1 METIYFKRPT
11 EQSYF
16 QRRHGSPELEEG
28 PGARSGCSVTLLYFA
43 YGSNMDLNQMAFR
56 CPDAEVIETVRLE
69 GYRLAFRSNGGNR
82 GVATILPDP
91 DSHVDGVLW
100 EISPEDERNLNFYEG
115 FPRLYGKRTL
125 TVVNRLGKEV
135 EAMAYVMN
143 APYKDRPAVPSA
155 SYLRGILRG
164 CQQNGIDTRPVLA
177 ANLDALEHTDLEGN
191 PPRGKQ
197 TPER

>member
-1 METIYFKRPT
+1 MI
-11 EQSYF
+11 
-16 QRRHGSPELEEG
+16 HLEKK
-28 PGARSGCSVTLLYFA
+28 LYFA

-56 CPDAEVIETVRLE
+56 CPDAQALETVRLE
-69 GYRLAFRSNGGNR
+69 GYCLAFCSNGGNR

-115 FPRLYGKRTL
+115 FPRLYGKPTL

>member
-56 CPDAEVIETVRLE
+56 CPDAEVLETVRLE

-177 ANLDALEHTDLEGN
+177 ASLDALEHTDLEGN

>member
-56 CPDAEVIETVRLE
+56 CPDAEVLETVRLE

>member
-56 CPDAEVIETVRLE
+56 CPDAEVLETVRLE

-143 APYKDRPAVPSA
+143 APYKNRPAVPSA

-177 ANLDALEHTDLEGN
+177 ANLDALKHTDLEGK

>member
-1 METIYFKRPT
+1 MI
-11 EQSYF
+11 
-16 QRRHGSPELEEG
+16 HLEKK
-28 PGARSGCSVTLLYFA
+28 LYFA

-56 CPDAEVIETVRLE
+56 CPDAQALETVRLE

-100 EISPEDERNLNFYEG
+100 EISPEDERNLNFYEC
-115 FPRLYGKRTL
+115 FPWLYGKRTL

-164 CQQNGIDTRPVLA
+164 CQQNGVDTRPVLA
-177 ANLDALEHTDLEGN
+177 ANLDALERIDLEGK

>member
-56 CPDAEVIETVRLE
+56 CPDAEVLETVRLE

-143 APYKDRPAVPSA
+143 APYKDRPAVPGA

-164 CQQNGIDTRPVLA
+164 CQHNGIDTRPVLA
-177 ANLDALEHTDLEGN
+177 ANLDALEHTALEGK

>member
-1 METIYFKRPT
+1 MI
-11 EQSYF
+11 
-16 QRRHGSPELEEG
+16 HLEKK
-28 PGARSGCSVTLLYFA
+28 LYFA
-43 YGSNMDLNQMAFR
+43 YGSNMNLEQMDFR
-56 CPDAEVIETVRLE
+56 CPDAQALETVRLE

-100 EISPEDERNLNFYEG
+100 EISATDERNLNHYEG
-115 FPRLYGKRTL
+115 FPRLYGKQTL
-125 TVVNRLGKEV
+125 TVENQLGKELT
-135 EAMAYVMN
+135 AMAYVMN
-143 APYKDRPAVPSA
+143 APYKDRSAVPSA

-164 CQQNGIDTRPVLA
+164 CQQNGVDTRPVLA
-177 ANLDALEHTDLEGN
+177 ANLDALERIDLEGK

>member
-56 CPDAEVIETVRLE
+56 CPDAEVLETVRLE

-115 FPRLYGKRTL
+115 FPRLYGKPTL

-177 ANLDALEHTDLEGN
+177 ANLDALKHTDLEGN

>member
-1 METIYFKRPT
+1 MI
-11 EQSYF
+11 
-16 QRRHGSPELEEG
+16 HLEKK
-28 PGARSGCSVTLLYFA
+28 LYFA

-56 CPDAEVIETVRLE
+56 CPDAEVLETVRLE

-143 APYKDRPAVPSA
+143 APYKDRPTVPGA

-164 CQQNGIDTRPVLA
+164 CQQNGSDTRPVLA

>member
-1 METIYFKRPT
+1 M
-11 EQSYF
+11 
-16 QRRHGSPELEEG
+16 
-28 PGARSGCSVTLLYFA
+28 
-43 YGSNMDLNQMAFR
+43 
-56 CPDAEVIETVRLE
+56 
-69 GYRLAFRSNGGNR
+69 
-82 GVATILPDP
+82 ATILPDP

-155 SYLRGILRG
+155 GYLDGILQG
-164 CQQNGIDTRPVLA
+164 CEQNGIDTAPIKA
-177 ANLDALEHTDLEGN
+177 AALDALERADLEEK
-191 PPRGKQ
+191 PPKGKQ

>member
-1 METIYFKRPT
+1 
-11 EQSYF
+11 
-16 QRRHGSPELEEG
+16 
-28 PGARSGCSVTLLYFA
+28 
-43 YGSNMDLNQMAFR
+43 MAFR
-56 CPDAEVIETVRLE
+56 CPDAEVLETVRLE

-135 EAMAYVMN
+135 EAIGLRHERALQE
-143 APYKDRPAVPSA
+143 PARCPQCQLSPWDLAGVPA
-155 SYLRGILRG
+155 KR
-164 CQQNGIDTRPVLA
+164 D
-177 ANLDALEHTDLEGN
+177 
-191 PPRGKQ
+191 
-197 TPER
+197 

>member
-56 CPDAEVIETVRLE
+56 CPDAEVLETVRLE

-164 CQQNGIDTRPVLA
+164 CQQNGIDTHPVLA

>member
-56 CPDAEVIETVRLE
+56 CPDAEVLETVRLE

-143 APYKDRPAVPSA
+143 APYKNRPAVPSA

-177 ANLDALEHTDLEGN
+177 ASLDALEHTDLEGN

>member
-1 METIYFKRPT
+1 MI
-11 EQSYF
+11 
-16 QRRHGSPELEEG
+16 HLEKK
-28 PGARSGCSVTLLYFA
+28 LYFA
-43 YGSNMDLNQMAFR
+43 YGSNMNLGQMNFR
-56 CPDAEVIETVRLE
+56 CPDAEILETARLE

-82 GVATILPDP
+82 GVATILPDQ

-115 FPRLYGKRTL
+115 FPRLYSKQILTL
-125 TVVNRLGKEV
+125 ENRLGKELT
-135 EAMAYVMN
+135 AMAYVMN

-164 CQQNGIDTRPVLA
+164 CQQNGVDTRPVLA
-177 ANLDALEHTDLEGN
+177 ANLDALERIDLEGK

>member
-1 METIYFKRPT
+1 METIYFKKPT

-56 CPDAEVIETVRLE
+56 CPDAEVLETVRLE

-143 APYKDRPAVPSA
+143 APYKNRPAVPSA

-177 ANLDALEHTDLEGN
+177 ASLDALEHTDLEGN

>member
-1 METIYFKRPT
+1 METIYFKKPT

-16 QRRHGSPELEEG
+16 QRGHGSPELEKG

-43 YGSNMDLNQMAFR
+43 YGSNTDLEQMDFR
-56 CPDAEVIETVRLE
+56 CPDAQALETVRLE

-164 CQQNGIDTRPVLA
+164 CQHNGIDTRPVLA

>member
-1 METIYFKRPT
+1 MI
-11 EQSYF
+11 
-16 QRRHGSPELEEG
+16 HLEKK
-28 PGARSGCSVTLLYFA
+28 LYFA

-56 CPDAEVIETVRLE
+56 CPDAEVLETVRLE
-69 GYRLAFRSNGGNR
+69 GYRLAFCSNGGNR

-115 FPRLYGKRTL
+115 FPRLYGKPTL

-191 PPRGKQ
+191 PPQGKQ

>member
-143 APYKDRPAVPSA
+143 APYKNRPAVPSA

-177 ANLDALEHTDLEGN
+177 ASLDALEHTDLEGN